1 MVRVFGLTGGIA
13 SGKST
18 VGKRFASRRVP
29 VIDADQVARQV
40 VEPGTEGLA
49 AVVEAFGIGVLQ
61 PSGELDRKALAALV
75 FADGERRA
83 RLNAIL
89 HPRIAGATHEAIARL
104 AEQGE
109 PLVCYEAALLIENG
123 LADAFRPLV
132 VVAASE
138 DEQLRRT
145 RQRDG
150 ATEEEARA
158 RLAAQM
164 PLADKVK
171 QADFIIQNDGPLAEL
186 LRLADDVLDQVI
198 DRVGAP
204 AERYRLGN

>member
-1 MVRVFGLTGGIA
+1 M
-13 SGKST
+13 
-18 VGKRFASRRVP
+18 
-29 VIDADQVARQV
+29 
-40 VEPGTEGLA
+40 EPGTEGLA
-49 AVVEAFGIGVLQ
+49 AVVEAFGIGVLE